1 MNDTTT
7 ARHLEEIG
15 ILTAANQDLQ
25 RQLDHAR
32 AELAAREPD
41 DLDRFIREHAAAD
54 PAFAAAFVESQHAAE
69 VRALYDLL
77 AAIYPHVP
85 WMRVTGHLALRQR
98 DLWADAVDADWER
111 AYTADPAAGLGYA
124 DRWWRR

>member
-25 RQLDHAR
+25 RQLDHA
-32 AELAAREPD
+32 ELAARGPD
-41 DLDRFIREHAAAD
+41 DLDQFIREHAAAD
-54 PAFAAAFVESQHAAE
+54 PAFAAAFAEAQHAAE
-69 VRALYDLL
+69 VRALHDLL
-77 AAIYPHVP
+77 AAIYPHVA
-85 WMRVTGHLALRQR
+85 WMRVTGQLALRQR

-111 AYTADPAAGLGYA
+111 AHAANPAAGLGYA